1 MITRC
6 PGLQGVCLPLTAAAL
21 EEYQYGPHVETRVVG
36 VVVRRQCMSR
46 GLETLWASERPK
58 EVVGIE
64 LACSSGCWRRFV
76 LLVGCPVGHP
86 TVQLAVV
93 G

>member
-1 MITRC
+1 MITTC

-21 EEYQYGPHVETRVVG
+21 EECRLDPHVETQGVG
-36 VVVRRQCMSR
+36 VVRRHGLSR
-46 GLETLWASERPK
+46 GLEILWASERPK
-58 EVVGIE
+58 EVVGTE
-64 LACSSGCWRRFV
+64 LACSSDCWRRIV
-76 LLVGCPVGHP
+76 LLVGCPVGHA